1 MTQSRLKAGVWSLA
15 LGLAVLVRLVG
26 ITHGARVI
34 YNADEPHIL
43 HLAVSFGSG
52 TLKPYALKYPTLWPY
67 LLFFCYG
74 LYFLVW
80 SGFGLKHGI
89 DAFASLYAWDPAS
102 FILLARGLSATLSL
116 LAAWVAWRA
125 QREIDRSDKIPWA
138 FLLLAFA
145 PAASEMSHTAKPDD
159 LMLFFSAC
167 AWFWGIKVLREPSRR
182 AHWAC
187 GACLGLAGASQYTA
201 FPLASILPLAHVL
214 SRRRPARRFL
224 WEGLG
229 AAALAFFLGS
239 PYCVLNPGRFLATL
253 RDFSALNAMNPFS
266 RWGMAWRI
274 LHQDLLFAGPWLL
287 PGIAAAGGILALAF
301 WRRERRLA
309 AFLLA
314 PPALYLLLLS
324 TQFDGFVPRYSF
336 AIYPGLAVAAGVGL
350 SELAR
355 GLAPRESVLAALILL
370 GPGYADSWAHAHR
383 DALEDTRDIAAAWI
397 EKNIPQGSVILA
409 DQAHSEPRLVME
421 KAEVEELYEKTKRSG
436 SLRNRLYQAMLRKHP
451 GGGYRIWLLPR
462 SAADLVSNPSLVA
475 RSQADS
481 PVLEGPPSLS
491 LLRKKKIRYVLFSS
505 FGATSEK
512 SPELGGLFV
521 DVPSAGKRIARFEP
535 VPGRIAGPVL
545 DIYDLDPKRR

>member
-1 MTQSRLKAGVWSLA
+1 MTQSRIKAGVWSLA

-74 LYFLVW
+74 LYFLAW
-80 SGFGLKHGI
+80 SHLGLKHGV
-89 DAFASLYAWDPAS
+89 DAFASLYAWDPSS
-102 FILLARGLSATLSL
+102 FVLIARGLSATLSL
-116 LAAWVAWRA
+116 LAAWVAWRT
-125 QREIDRSDKIPWA
+125 QREINRTDPIPWA
-138 FLLLAFA
+138 FLLLALA
-145 PAASEMSHTAKPDD
+145 PVAVEMSHTAKPDN

-167 AWFWGIKVLREPSRR
+167 AWFWGVKVLREPSRR

-187 GACLGLAGASQYTA
+187 GAFLGLAAASQYTA
-201 FPLASILPLAHVL
+201 FPAASILPLAHAL

-229 AAALAFFLGS
+229 FAALAFFLGS
-239 PYCVLNPGRFLATL
+239 PYCVLDPGRFLATL
-253 RDFSALNAMNPFS
+253 HDFSALNAMNSFN

-274 LHQDLLFAGPWLL
+274 LYKDLRFAGPWAL

-301 WRRERRLA
+301 LRRERRLA
-309 AFLLA
+309 FFLLA
-314 PPALYLLLLS
+314 PPVLYLLLLS

-336 AIYPGLAVAAGVGL
+336 AIYPGLAVAAAVGL

-355 GLAPRESVLAALILL
+355 GLASWETVLAALILL
-370 GPGYADSWAHAHR
+370 GPGYADSWAHARH
-383 DALEDTRDIAAAWI
+383 DALADTRDIAAAWM

-409 DQAHSEPRLVME
+409 DQAHCDPRLVME
-421 KAEVEELYEKTKRSG
+421 KEEVAELYEKTKASG
-436 SLRNRLYQAMLRKHP
+436 SLRGRLYQAMLRNHP
-451 GGGYRIWLLPR
+451 GGGYRVWLLPR

-481 PVLEGPPSLS
+481 PVLEAPPSLS
-491 LLRKKKIRYVLFSS
+491 LLRKKKIRYVIFSS
-505 FGATSEK
+505 FGATPEK
-512 SPELGGLFV
+512 SPELGSLFA

-535 VPGRIAGPVL
+535 VPGRLAGPIL
-545 DIYDLDPKRR
+545 DIYDLHPQRR